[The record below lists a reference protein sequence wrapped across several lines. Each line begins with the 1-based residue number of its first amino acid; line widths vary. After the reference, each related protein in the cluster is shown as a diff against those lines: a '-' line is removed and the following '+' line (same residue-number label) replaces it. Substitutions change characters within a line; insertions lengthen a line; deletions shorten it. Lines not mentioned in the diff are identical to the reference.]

1 MNVMYLFIFLAA
13 TMSDPNDAAT
23 AVQNAPP
30 ATMNWQKSPVIG
42 VHSAWL
48 KNHYKITAGQAES
61 AYLQTAAFLT
71 TISRR

>member
-1 MNVMYLFIFLAA
+1 MNVMYLFFFLAA

-30 ATMNWQKSPVIG
+30 ATMNWQKSPVID

-71 TISRR
+71 TARGA